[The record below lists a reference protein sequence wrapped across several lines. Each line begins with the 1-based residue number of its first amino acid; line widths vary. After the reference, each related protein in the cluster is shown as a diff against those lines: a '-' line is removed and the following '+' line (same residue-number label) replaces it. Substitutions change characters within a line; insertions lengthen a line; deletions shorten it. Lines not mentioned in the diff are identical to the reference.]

1 MTFVD
6 EIKVHISAGAGGH
19 GVVRWRHEKGR
30 DKAGAAGGNGG
41 FGGDVYVRAV
51 RNLNILA
58 QYRHIKEFSAKRG
71 GDGFRD
77 SCDGKA
83 GEDFILDLPI
93 GSSVKNLSTG
103 KVVNLLED
111 GQVIKILKG
120 GRGGLGNEH
129 FKASTNVRPKQSTL
143 GKPGEEADFEIELSL
158 VADAGLVGLPNAGKS
173 SLLNALTNAAS
184 KVGAYAFT
192 TIDPHLGPLFGFV
205 LADIPGLI
213 AGASSGK
220 GLGYKFLRHVSRT
233 KALMHCVSAENKN
246 PIEDYNTVREELGKY
261 DKSLLK
267 KEEII
272 LITKTDTVSVQDL
285 KKTIDAFKKKSK
297 IVLSVSVLDD
307 VSLKNLSDELV
318 KILKKL

>member
-1 MTFVD
+1 LNSLT
-6 EIKVHISAGAGGH
+6 
-19 GVVRWRHEKGR
+19 
-30 DKAGAAGGNGG
+30 KA
-41 FGGDVYVRAV
+41 
-51 RNLNILA
+51 
-58 QYRHIKEFSAKRG
+58 
-71 GDGFRD
+71 
-77 SCDGKA
+77 KA
-83 GEDFILDLPI
+83 
-93 GSSVKNLSTG
+93 
-103 KVVNLLED
+103 
-111 GQVIKILKG
+111 
-120 GRGGLGNEH
+120 
-129 FKASTNVRPKQSTL
+129 
-143 GKPGEEADFEIELSL
+143 
-158 VADAGLVGLPNAGKS
+158 
-173 SLLNALTNAAS
+173 
-184 KVGAYAFT
+184 KVGNYQFT
-192 TIDPHLGPLFGFV
+192 TLAPNLGDLYGFV
-205 LADIPGLI
+205 IADIPGLI
-213 AGASSGK
+213 EGASTGK

>member
-1 MTFVD
+1 LLSKYRF
-6 EIKVHISAGAGGH
+6 IK
-19 GVVRWRHEKGR
+19 
-30 DKAGAAGGNGG
+30 DFKAQDG
-41 FGGDVYVRAV
+41 
-51 RNLNILA
+51 
-58 QYRHIKEFSAKRG
+58 ERG
-71 GDGFRD
+71 GKN
-77 SCDGKA
+77 CMNGKA
-83 GEDFILDLPI
+83 GEDLVLDLPI
-93 GSSVKNLSTG
+93 GSVVTNIETG
-103 KVVNLLED
+103 KEVEVLEETP
-111 GQVIKILKG
+111 IFFLKG
-120 GRGGLGNEH
+120 GNRGYGNAY
-129 FKASTNVRPKQSTL
+129 FKGPKNINPKESTK
-143 GKPGEEADFEIELSL
+143 GKPAQGGEYKIELKL
-158 VADAGLVGLPNAGKS
+158 VVDLGLVGLPNAGKS
-173 SLLNALTNAAS
+173 SLLNSLTKAKA
-184 KVGAYAFT
+184 KVGNYQFT
-192 TIDPHLGPLFGFV
+192 TLAPNLGDLYGFV
-205 LADIPGLI
+205 IADIPGLI
-213 AGASSGK
+213 EGASTGK